1 MVRKGYEF
9 RNYARTSLI
18 MAEQKKYRI
27 KMSVLRSN
35 MREKNNNSHHRVEK
49 LIEKFCYI
57 FLDSQIMSNF
67 GSTQLVFF
75 LFEQRHKSH
84 I

>member
-1 MVRKGYEF
+1 
-9 RNYARTSLI
+9 
-18 MAEQKKYRI
+18 
-27 KMSVLRSN
+27 MSVLRSN
-35 MREKNNNSHHRVEK
+35 MREKKNNSHHRVEK